1 MKGVIFHYGLFK
13 IVWDWF
19 VLVLVLYTAIEV
31 PFIVAFIHEK
41 TSSMCANFDSIHSI
55 STVLIILACMISV
68 MSLAES

>member
-31 PFIVAFIHEK
+31 PFVVAFIFGDKNGEK
-41 TSSMCANFDSIHSI
+41 SLSMYGIFYFTHGISIN
-55 STVLIILACMISV
+55 
-68 MSLAES
+68 